1 MDAGACAAPLGVAGS
16 SLRRG
21 AAAAHGGSA
30 AQKAGGAE
38 PTVRW
43 RREMRTAGLCAGWR
57 RLPGRAWRVGR
68 RCHAASRGPQR
79 AYEYLI
85 CGEPDAATTQ
95 ERRCMIGGAL
105 CALCERVT
113 FVVTGVLV
121 CVTCAGGVPLPGR
134 AL

>member
-1 MDAGACAAPLGVAGS
+1 MCTKIITTSTKGSGVG
-16 SLRRG
+16 LEGG
-21 AAAAHGGSA
+21 AALPCSISRA
-30 AQKAGGAE
+30 
-38 PTVRW
+38 P
-43 RREMRTAGLCAGWR
+43 AGL
-57 RLPGRAWRVGR
+57 PTNE
-68 RCHAASRGPQR
+68 
-79 AYEYLI
+79 YEYLI